1 MTDLGKNPRTE
12 RKSVDT
18 KGLVKAEVVQ
28 RIAKGKVAMEKN
40 GMNSE
45 ERNDSMKCNRGSEVT
60 VAKVKYK
67 DETLDD
73 SEDDTECEGI
83 FGKPKTLAKVK
94 KKNLRRIRDVKGK
107 EVKEM

>member
-18 KGLVKAEVVQ
+18 KELVKAEVVQ

-45 ERNDSMKCNRGSEVT
+45 ERNDSMERNRGSEVT
-60 VAKVKYK
+60 AAKVKYK
-67 DETLDD
+67 DEIWMTLKMILSVKRFLESLRDWLRL
-73 SEDDTECEGI
+73 
-83 FGKPKTLAKVK
+83 KRKTY
-94 KKNLRRIRDVKGK
+94 
-107 EVKEM
+107 EE